1 MEYQPIIDLPS
12 PKKNLT
18 LKLTELESLGAL
30 WTEKKANL
38 KNSGEFQQ
46 FIKKMQREWSFETGI
61 IERLFVSVLVAF
73 ISILPGVAPLLF
85 HNIIT
90 AIKGSK

>member
-1 MEYQPIIDLPS
+1 
-12 PKKNLT
+12 
-18 LKLTELESLGAL
+18 LESLGAL

-46 FIKKMQREWSFETGI
+46 FIKKMQREWIIETGI

-73 ISILPGVAPLLF
+73 ISILSLALCKKDYPTCL
-85 HNIIT
+85 
-90 AIKGSK
+90 KY

>member
-38 KNSGEFQQ
+38 KNSGEFQH
-46 FIKKMQREWSFETGI
+46 FIKKMQHEWTFETGI
-61 IERLFVSVLVAF
+61 IERLFVRVAF
-73 ISILPGVAPLLF
+73 VSILSLALCKKDTLYV
-85 HNIIT
+85 
-90 AIKGSK
+90 